1 MNKRRGR
8 PADLGS
14 ASLAAVVLLALA
26 LLTGCAPAV
35 SSPKPTSGQAAPS
48 PLAAHVIPVGAIAAV
63 DAASWALVERMT
75 APLYTADTTAAVV
88 EGLARSGIGTYDDA
102 SSAAPAL
109 ALTGLASPFSLL
121 SFQAHAL
128 AVGAWADSDF
138 TGAELDT
145 VVPLPP
151 DLTGV
156 PTTSQLIA
164 AYVATA
170 DSPGGNLSRALMAGQ
185 DLLAPARLHIPAI
198 VLVLFAS
205 DVATDGGRIA
215 APAPT
220 LSAAAQGNLLLSGT
234 AVGLN
239 PDRSGIELAVST
251 GICSQTANWISGA
264 IASLFN
270 AIKVATPAGGV
281 GRIIAGVWNWLVGVG
296 QAFVQNLISSVT
308 DVVLGT
314 IRSIAE
320 TIAGVA
326 EQIASLLPQAV
337 SVRASSATGGG
348 ATFFLGPDP
357 LTGTFTVTVTAGDL
371 PDWPAVLSDCAQTA
385 GVALPDFHPNAVPLI
400 WGPLE
405 APANPLLSTTGSDP
419 MTDANGL
426 ANWGFVTSVD
436 PGDPR
441 GEQRNQIDYLPVA
454 VHRPEL
460 DTARQRLS
468 NVLLGSIP
476 DLLRPYVAA
485 IFAPYLDGLQ
495 ARLNALLD
503 AHGRGVAVI
512 VFHDQA
518 PSPPPPTPKPT
529 PTPCETS
536 GGVVGPGAYSG
547 TMTET
552 IHRDATSGTI
562 HDVADGS
569 GQGPISF
576 RVAPNGSISGSWSF
590 SESVVY
596 TSTSPGDVTVV
607 HVTGAVTNGQ
617 IAGTVSA
624 VAQSANFEETELVSV
639 NGVSGNLS
647 TVDVPWPALSQGS
660 LALVPGCNGGASL
673 QHVISGFFSGLVRI
687 DVARTGP

>member
-48 PLAAHVIPVGAIAAV
+48 PLAAHVIPIGATAAV

-145 VVPLPP
+145 VVPP